1 MAKKS
6 ESKKTK
12 PKSAGLMTEVAV
24 ENLAFTLGRKADI
37 DEVLR
42 QAGLTRQRLSVLM
55 VDDEIAQAMETRLD
69 AVLNAPWRFVE
80 DHGANGFF
88 KGYSL
93 AGMLRSSQVH
103 GKLALTVIRLW
114 RLTMHLPVIVNL
126 L

>member
-1 MAKKS
+1 
-6 ESKKTK
+6 
-12 PKSAGLMTEVAV
+12 MTEVAV

-80 DHGANGFF
+80 DHGE
-88 KGYSL
+88 
-93 AGMLRSSQVH
+93 Q
-103 GKLALTVIRLW
+103 TVF
-114 RLTMHLPVIVNL
+114 
-126 L
+126 